1 MASREHWADLS
12 PAGLGRRW
20 VAAVVDSLVGA
31 AAWSLGGMWLVLGL
45 WALRGL
51 PRNGAEL
58 LLILMVLGLL
68 GIALRLV
75 VQVVFVGGCG
85 QTPGQMAMG
94 IGVVDAAGHVPG
106 YGRAARRWGGG
117 MLSMV
122 TLGLVSLP
130 FMFARD
136 RRGLADRV
144 AGTRVVRLARR
155 PAGDRL
161 A

>member
-1 MASREHWADLS
+1 MT
-12 PAGLGRRW
+12 PAGFARRG
-20 VAAVVDSLVGA
+20 VAALVDSLVGA
-31 AAWSLGGMWLVLGL
+31 AVWSLGGMWLVLGL
-45 WALRGL
+45 WALHGL
-51 PRNGAEL
+51 PRSGAEL
-58 LLILMVLGLL
+58 LLILSVLGVL
-68 GIALRLV
+68 GIAVRLV

-94 IGVVDAAGHVPG
+94 IGVVDAAGQVPG
-106 YGRAARRWGGG
+106 YGRAARRWSGG
-117 MLSMV
+117 MLSML

-130 FMFARD
+130 FMFGRD

-144 AGTRVVRLARR
+144 AGTRVVRLAQR